1 MATKE
6 KTGETE
12 TAVALAIP
20 IGRVCPDPRNRKV
33 EDDDELK
40 NLADSIAVLG
50 LLQPVHVKQL
60 PSGEY
65 ELVDGERRWRAA
77 QKVGLDKIMAFVV
90 AGESNESG
98 ALIGLALNEHREAAG
113 CLYVARR
120 LREIKNELGLTH
132 DEVAA
137 RTGMPLDRVKTYSS
151 LFAASDSL
159 LTFFEERNIALKV
172 AAEFVRFEKAS
183 NEARTRRLV
192 ARYREHPLSREQII
206 ALRKREQGKEGAK
219 QEARARA
226 SSPARVRVGFTAR
239 LEAAFA
245 CDAEGAKKELE
256 AALGRLG
263 FRLVPA
269 EPAPG
274 CPGNSERPV
283 GGTVA

>member
-1 MATKE
+1 
-6 KTGETE
+6 
-12 TAVALAIP
+12 
-20 IGRVCPDPRNRKV
+20 
-33 EDDDELK
+33 
-40 NLADSIAVLG
+40 
-50 LLQPVHVKQL
+50 
-60 PSGEY
+60 
-65 ELVDGERRWRAA
+65 
-77 QKVGLDKIMAFVV
+77 VGLDKIMAFVV

-120 LREIKNELGLTH
+120 LREIKNELGLTQ

-159 LTFFEERNIALKV
+159 LTFLEERNIPLKV

-183 NEARTRRLV
+183 NEARTRKLI

-206 ALRKREQGKEGAK
+206 ALRKREQGEEGGK
-219 QEARARA
+219 QETSERA
-226 SSPARVRVGFTAR
+226 SSAARVRVRVRLAAR
-239 LEAAFA
+239 VEAAFA
-245 CDAEGAKKELE
+245 CDAEGAKRELE

-274 CPGNSERPV
+274 CPGNFDRPV